1 MGSDVQGRKPDSSL
15 PLSRVGV
22 KGLKFPVIIRRG
34 SREILLSATAEVFV
48 DVPGD
53 RKGADLSEITGSVS
67 SLVLKKREFEGI
79 ENITAQICRQVLER
93 LPYVKTC
100 ECRMQADY
108 FVKSGSLNDSTLNLS
123 TLIGETTIS
132 RDQEEQDFIGIS
144 VQGINACPCTMEKE
158 RTILKERFPEFSLAV
173 DSLPIITHNQ
183 RNRVMIK
190 VQNMKRKQVDAD
202 SLVAI
207 AQAVIGQPVSIGA
220 KSESDADLILRQH
233 MKPMFVEDVVREIA
247 MKLKGDLP
255 DIDPEARIII
265 RSESEE
271 SVHPHNAFAE
281 FSGKFKE
288 LRI

>member
-1 MGSDVQGRKPDSSL
+1 MGSDVQGRKPDSTL

-34 SREILLSATAEVFV
+34 SREIFLSAMAEVFV

-53 RKGADLSEITGSVS
+53 RKGADLSEITSSVS
-67 SLVLKKREFEGI
+67 SLVLKNRDFEGI
-79 ENITAQICRQVLER
+79 ENLTAQVCRLVLDK
-93 LPYVKTC
+93 LPYVKNC
-100 ECRMQADY
+100 ECSMQADY
-108 FVKSGSLNDSTLNLS
+108 FVKSGSLNDSTLNVS
-123 TLIGETTIS
+123 TLIGETKIS
-132 RDQEEQDFIGIS
+132 RKGEEQDFVGIS

-158 RTILKERFPEFSLAV
+158 RSILKEKFPEFSSAV

-190 VQNMKRKQVDAD
+190 VQNTKSKQVDAD
-202 SLVAI
+202 SLVSI
-207 AQAVIGQPVSIGA
+207 AQSVIGQPASIGA

-233 MKPMFVEDVVREIA
+233 MRPMFVEDVVREIA
-247 MKLKGDLP
+247 KKLKSDLP
-255 DIDPEARIII
+255 GIDPEARIVIS
-265 RSESEE
+265 SESEE

-288 LRI
+288 I